1 MPNLSWIDEFLFNS
15 SRRGKAIPRCHTIA
29 PYRISIE
36 AGGRNRK
43 KKKKNKKGVEK
54 KKKDL
59 PDPFGS
65 PLASDESFRSF
76 LTAALSADFDG
87 PADAAALA
95 SFTLSSSRHG

>member
-1 MPNLSWIDEFLFNS
+1 MNS
-15 SRRGKAIPRCHTIA
+15 FSILPVEARPYPVAILLHHTGS
-29 PYRISIE
+29 PLKPE
-36 AGGRNRK
+36 EETEK
-43 KKKKNKKGVEK
+43 KKKKKAVEK

-65 PLASDESFRSF
+65 PLASAESFRSF

-87 PADAAALA
+87 PADAALV